1 MFQHYQLRRGFL
13 KFYQDN
19 LCHLYFNNNL
29 TLSTRGFHSTRNSI
43 KFYNTNHI
51 QFVAE
56 NSEFS
61 SSSSGLDKKIK
72 WFDPSCNNGNNSER
86 DGTNHHGTVS
96 TPITIYNSLS
106 KTKVPFV
113 IAKRNH
119 NSENSEN
126 IKKDSTTTVL
136 STPPIYW
143 YSCGP
148 TVYDASHLGHARN
161 YVCLDVIYRIL
172 TNYFQYQV
180 YYVMGITD
188 VDDKILKRA
197 AELHK
202 KPSEISLKYER
213 DFITDMKRLN
223 VTQPAVYT
231 RVTEHIEE
239 IKLFIEQMERNGFTY
254 LTKNGGIYFDSQKF
268 ENSDHVYGKLAP
280 NTNQEE
286 SIQQEHIEFRDEKKD
301 PRDFALWKF
310 TSREFMGWESK
321 WGFGRP
327 GWHIECSA
335 MIDSVFRNDTKH
347 NLEDGKF
354 ATLDIHSGGIDL
366 AFPHHNNEIA
376 QSEACHHHQFCSSKR
391 TNWCN
396 YFIHVGHLHIHGLK
410 MSKSLKN
417 FITIREYLEKYT
429 ADQFRLFCLLHK
441 YNETVDYS
449 QDAIEGAIRY
459 EKRIHDFLHNVAFYR
474 KEHEENIEKGINK
487 SRKWDTDLKEYT
499 LQFME
504 LKQAIHEAICDDFNT
519 PLVMDH
525 ISTIINMTNT
535 LFFSK
540 SSKDLLALDL
550 LENTSHYIV
559 GILNMFGLRLG
570 MTARQDFTGETESD
584 EEISKHP
591 FASKIIALLVE
602 FRAQVRKEALNSEPK
617 PTNILHII
625 DELRDKKLKEL
636 GIRIDDRSSEKSM
649 WRYDVTVKSEK
660 EQCLDGMQSEK
671 PQHNEQHQ
679 QQLAQRQQEVEFKL
693 TIPLEQYFKQMPQ
706 HANKNY
712 SQFNE
717 SGIPTHDQEGQPL
730 SKSAI
735 KKLTKELEKHAEFL
749 EKHSQRK

>member
-1 MFQHYQLRRGFL
+1 MKWFQHHQPCL
-13 KFYQDN
+13 KN
-19 LCHLYFNNNL
+19 HIASSILKNNN
-29 TLSTRGFHSTRNSI
+29 
-43 KFYNTNHI
+43 NT
-51 QFVAE
+51 F
-56 NSEFS
+56 SKYGRCFS
-61 SSSSGLDKKIK
+61 SSLTNLTTVPMAQNNSESSEFEKQIK
-72 WFDPSCNNGNNSER
+72 WFDPCFTR
-86 DGTNHHGTVS
+86 DGVHHHETVS
-96 TPITIYNSLS
+96 TPIKIYNSLS

-113 IAKRNH
+113 IEKRRWTNRTD
-119 NSENSEN
+119 SENN
-126 IKKDSTTTVL
+126 DSTY
-136 STPPIYW
+136 SPPPIYW

-161 YVCLDVIYRIL
+161 YVCLDIIYRIL
-172 TNYFQYQV
+172 THYFQYQV
-180 YYVMGITD
+180 LYVMGITD

-197 AELHK
+197 AELNK
-202 KPSEISLKYER
+202 QPSEISLKYER

-239 IKLFIEQMERNGFTY
+239 IKSFIEQMERNGFTY
-254 LTKNGGIYFDSQKF
+254 VTKNGGVYFDSKKF
-268 ENSDHVYGKLAP
+268 ENSDHLYGKLAP

-286 SIQQEHIEFRDEKKD
+286 SIQQEHIEFRDEKRD

-310 TSREFMGWESK
+310 TSREYMGWDSK

-335 MIDSVFRNDTKH
+335 MIDSVFRNDTNTKKH
-347 NLEDGKF
+347 DSSMEEEKY

-376 QSEACHHHQFCSSKR
+376 QSEACHHHQFCSSNR

-449 QDAIEGAIRY
+449 EDAIEIAIRY
-459 EKRIHDFLHNVAFYR
+459 EKRIHDFLHNVSFYR
-474 KEHEENIEKGINK
+474 KEHEENIGMNK
-487 SRKWDTDLKEYT
+487 SRKWDSDLKEYT
-499 LQFME
+499 LQFLK

-525 ISTIINMTNT
+525 ISTIINMINA

-540 SSKDLLALDL
+540 SSKDLLAIDV
-550 LENTSHYIV
+550 LENTSHYVV
-559 GILNMFGLRLG
+559 GVLRMFGLKLG
-570 MTARQDFTGETESD
+570 MTARQDFQTGETESD
-584 EEISKHP
+584 EEIAKHP
-591 FASKIIALLVE
+591 FTSKIIDLFVE

-617 PTNILHII
+617 PTNILRII

-649 WRYDVTVKSEK
+649 WRYDVTVKDVVDNNNNTSDTCAK
-660 EQCLDGMQSEK
+660 SQL
-671 PQHNEQHQ
+671 NEHQ
-679 QQLAQRQQEVEFKL
+679 QQLALRQQEIEFKL
-693 TIPLEQYFKQMPQ
+693 TVPLEQYFKLMPQ
-706 HANKNY
+706 HTNKNY
-712 SQFNE
+712 TQFNE
-717 SGIPTHDQEGQPL
+717 LGIPTHDHEGQPL

-735 KKLTKELEKHAEFL
+735 KKLTKEREKHAEFL
-749 EKHSQRK
+749 EKHSKQK